1 MGDIANGDLSV
12 VDIVGDMGDQSV
24 VHMGGLSVV
33 DIVGDVHHMLVNCD
47 EIDGAAGTVFAGTVF
62 IVTRGTGVGSATV
75 VLGAAGAVFSLN
87 NRGASSKVGVDLN
100 FTVDNVNDGDVV
112 SVGLDSTVDS
122 VNIIRVGLT
131 NVNA

>member
-12 VDIVGDMGDQSV
+12 VDIVGDMGDLSV
-24 VHMGGLSVV
+24 VDMGGLSVV
-33 DIVGDVHHMLVNCD
+33 DIVSDVHDMLVNCD

-62 IVTRGTGVGSATV
+62 IVARGTGVGSATV

-100 FTVDNVNDGDVV
+100 FTVDNVNNGGVV
-112 SVGLDSTVDS
+112 SVGLDGAVDS
-122 VNIIRVGLT
+122 VNIIRVGLN